1 METTLVIITLVALAL
16 ASTMSIVT
24 LRMVALDR
32 RREAARVAALV
43 DLARED
49 DDFAI
54 SPGRSDRLRQGH
66 GGPPKL
72 QAEAED
78 RRLQAPGV
86 QKEPVFR
93 PVPTEPVQ
101 TEIFTPVERESPA
114 GRRVVAVVT
123 VAALMAAAVGALMFA
138 RREPATGTES
148 PAGTSVALPPDP
160 AVVGTA
166 GVPLELM
173 SLRHERDGE
182 KLTVTGL
189 VLNPRQG
196 GRVERVSAVVYVYDP
211 AGTFLAS
218 GRALVD
224 YTKLDPGAESPFVV
238 TVIAPGKIGR
248 YRVGF
253 RGQDGAVVGH
263 VDRRSGA

>member
-24 LRMVALDR
+24 LRIVALDR

-49 DDFAI
+49 ADDWGLNRPPERPTAPRRTERPAAPRRASLDITMERAASQAAPDQTGSGLFA
-54 SPGRSDRLRQGH
+54 
-66 GGPPKL
+66 
-72 QAEAED
+72 
-78 RRLQAPGV
+78 AP
-86 QKEPVFR
+86 
-93 PVPTEPVQ
+93 
-101 TEIFTPVERESPA
+101 ERESPT
-114 GRRVVAVVT
+114 GRRLLAVVT
-123 VAALMAAAVGALMFA
+123 VAALMALAVGALMLA
-138 RREPATGTES
+138 GSEPTTVSESAVATS
-148 PAGTSVALPPDP
+148 AAPPADP
-160 AVVGTA
+160 AAVGTA

-196 GRVERVSAVVYVYDP
+196 ARVERVSAVVYVYDA

-253 RGQDGAVVGH
+253 RGQDGAVVSH
-263 VDRRSGA
+263 VDRRSGTQL

>member
-1 METTLVIITLVALAL
+1 METTLVVITLVALAL

-43 DLARED
+43 DLAREED
-49 DDFAI
+49 DDVVIRA
-54 SPGRSDRLRQGH
+54 GRS
-66 GGPPKL
+66 
-72 QAEAED
+72 ED
-78 RRLQAPGV
+78 RPLQTPSTRVEG
-86 QKEPVFR
+86 PVFR
-93 PVPTEPVQ
+93 PARRESAP
-101 TEIFTPVERESPA
+101 TEIFTQTERESPA
-114 GRRVVAVVT
+114 GRRLLAVVA
-123 VAALMAAAVGALMFA
+123 VAALMATAVGALMFA
-138 RREPATGTES
+138 GSEVKAPSSTT
-148 PAGTSVALPPDP
+148 VASSDVAVADP
-160 AVVGTA
+160 AMVGTA

-189 VLNPRQG
+189 ILNPRQG
-196 GRVERVSAVVYVYDP
+196 ARVERVSAVVYVYDP

-263 VDRRSGA
+263 VDRRSGVQS

>member
-43 DLARED
+43 DLAREEDVD
-49 DDFAI
+49 DWGLNRGPERPAAPRPAAPRPAPPRRTERPATPDQAGSGLFA
-54 SPGRSDRLRQGH
+54 
-66 GGPPKL
+66 
-72 QAEAED
+72 
-78 RRLQAPGV
+78 AP
-86 QKEPVFR
+86 
-93 PVPTEPVQ
+93 
-101 TEIFTPVERESPA
+101 ERESPT
-114 GRRVVAVVT
+114 GRRLLAVVT
-123 VAALMAAAVGALMFA
+123 VAALMALAVGALMLA
-138 RREPATGTES
+138 GSEPTTVSES
-148 PAGTSVALPPDP
+148 AVAPNAAPPADSA
-160 AVVGTA
+160 AVGTA

-173 SLRHERDGE
+173 SLRHERAGE

-196 GRVERVSAVVYVYDP
+196 ARVERVSAVVYVYDP
-211 AGTFLAS
+211 AGAFLAS

-224 YTKLDPGAESPFVV
+224 YTKLDPGGESPFVV

-253 RGQDGAVVGH
+253 RGQDGAVVSH
-263 VDRRSGA
+263 VDRRSGTQS

>member
-16 ASTMSIVT
+16 ASMMSIVT

-49 DDFAI
+49 DVDDWGLHRGPERAAAPRRTERPAAPRVAERSAAPDQAGSGLFA
-54 SPGRSDRLRQGH
+54 
-66 GGPPKL
+66 
-72 QAEAED
+72 
-78 RRLQAPGV
+78 AP
-86 QKEPVFR
+86 
-93 PVPTEPVQ
+93 
-101 TEIFTPVERESPA
+101 ERESPT
-114 GRRVVAVVT
+114 GRRLFAVVT
-123 VAALMAAAVGALMFA
+123 VATLMALAVVALMLAGGEPTTVPESAAATNAPP
-138 RREPATGTES
+138 PAAA
-148 PAGTSVALPPDP
+148 PAA
-160 AVVGTA
+160 VGTA

-189 VLNPRQG
+189 VVNPRQG
-196 GRVERVSAVVYVYDP
+196 APVERASAVVYVYDP

-238 TVIAPGKIGR
+238 TVVAPGKIGR

-253 RGQDGAVVGH
+253 RGQDGAVVSH
-263 VDRRSGA
+263 VDRRSGT